1 MTIYEH
7 NYDEKK
13 FSKEKFV
20 CLRLKSMDVD
30 EGDKIL
36 MSNGKLFYVDYIEKE
51 YISDEVGDLYPDTVT
66 DEEIIKPEHIKYQ
79 FIDEDNGGKN
89 GKCFMQIP
97 FDAEFTVLRL
107 INIEP

>member
-7 NYDEKK
+7 NYNVKNFTKHE
-13 FSKEKFV
+13 FV
-20 CLRLKSMDVD
+20 CLKLKSREVK

-36 MSNGKLFYVDYIEKE
+36 MSNGKLFDVDYIEKE
-51 YISDEVGDLYPDTVT
+51 YISDEVGDLYDYTVK
-66 DEEIIKPEHIKYQ
+66 EEDIKIEHTKYQ

-89 GKCFMQIP
+89 GKCFKEIP